1 MFSKTIQL
9 GLLFLLCIVL
19 PHLFKLM
26 EGMNYTTTEMDS
38 LEKKTDETSLV
49 GDAYNHPQNN
59 DPDKGQVV
67 SRFQSHA
74 KEDPNAPKR
83 QLFSRE

>member
-1 MFSKTIQL
+1 MHKNLYL
-9 GLLFLLCIVL
+9 GALFILCIFL
-19 PHLFKLM
+19 PYLFKIM
-26 EGMNYTTTEMDS
+26 EGLEYSTKEIDMLKKSTEESS
-38 LEKKTDETSLV
+38 LLENDYDKEQK
-49 GDAYNHPQNN
+49 H

-67 SRFQSHA
+67 SRLQSHA